1 VQIAAGFGS
10 VVGTSTDLIDER
22 SSFVVTV
29 QKSLRVGVDVVPL
42 GFCRNQRCISRTLCD
57 METVKQSAGTLE
69 PLLTIGD
76 VSEALNVSR
85 ATIYRLMET
94 GELDPVRIRSRTRF
108 EPTVVRGYIERHR
121 EQGP

>member
-1 VQIAAGFGS
+1 
-10 VVGTSTDLIDER
+10 
-22 SSFVVTV
+22 
-29 QKSLRVGVDVVPL
+29 
-42 GFCRNQRCISRTLCD
+42 

-108 EPTVVRGYIERHR
+108 EPTVVREYIDRNR
-121 EQGP
+121 EQGRPAR